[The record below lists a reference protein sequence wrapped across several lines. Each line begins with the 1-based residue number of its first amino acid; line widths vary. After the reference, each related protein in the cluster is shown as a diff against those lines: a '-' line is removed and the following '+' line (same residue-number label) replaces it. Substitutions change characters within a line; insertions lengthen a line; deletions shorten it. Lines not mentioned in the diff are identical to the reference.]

1 MIVDDVPQNL
11 QLLEGILRNKGWQ
24 VFALPSGEMALK
36 AAVRERPDVILLDV
50 LMPGMDGYEV
60 CTRLKADPQLKDI
73 PVLFLSAHQAVPDRR
88 GGGAGA
94 GTSATAAV
102 AGGIG
107 RAKCPV
113 GEHGSPAH
121 GATGGGPCAPGVAGP
136 GQERFSGD
144 HLARIADA
152 A

>member
-36 AAVRERPDVILLDV
+36 AAARERPDVILLDV

-73 PVLFLSAHQAVPDRR
+73 PVLFLSALNEPWNKARAFQAQ
-88 GGGAGA
+88 
-94 GTSATAAV
+94 TS
-102 AGGIG
+102 
-107 RAKCPV
+107 
-113 GEHGSPAH
+113 
-121 GATGGGPCAPGVAGP
+121 
-136 GQERFSGD
+136 
-144 HLARIADA
+144 
-152 A
+152 